1 MSGNA
6 LSRVALLALLGIP
19 SAALRLPRVALL
31 ALLGIPSAALRLR
44 MSAAW
49 SFVAEC
55 RPGAGS
61 ILTEQIETP
70 SNSDSP

>member
-6 LSRVALLALLGIP
+6 LSRVAPLGLLGIP
-19 SAALRLPRVALL
+19 SAALRLPRVAPLG
-31 ALLGIPSAALRLR
+31 LLGIPSAALRLR
-44 MSAAW
+44 TRAAW

-55 RPGAGS
+55 RLGAGG
-61 ILTEQIETP
+61 ILSEQIETP